1 MPKPIT
7 GDAWAIPNCFG
18 FPLRI
23 EETLNTMKTLIITV
37 GTRQVGSLFQ
47 DLYDWGLQQL
57 QSETIS

>member
-1 MPKPIT
+1 
-7 GDAWAIPNCFG
+7 
-18 FPLRI
+18 
-23 EETLNTMKTLIITV
+23 MKTLIITV